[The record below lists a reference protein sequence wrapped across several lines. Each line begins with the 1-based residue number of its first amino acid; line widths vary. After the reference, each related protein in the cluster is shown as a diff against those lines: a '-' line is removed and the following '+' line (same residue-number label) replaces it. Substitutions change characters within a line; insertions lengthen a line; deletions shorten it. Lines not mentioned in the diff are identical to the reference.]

1 MQIKAHGGGNFPPPK
16 RPVGGGDRISNNL
29 SSKHYFFV
37 GNFEGGNILRAVLI
51 RLAIPAEEYQRLYM
65 GAVRDV
71 LAHSEDGRRIRF
83 PAMIL
88 RPYVTHSGV
97 HGVFKILFDDSN
109 RFQGIE
115 KID

>member
-1 MQIKAHGGGNFPPPK
+1 MK
-16 RPVGGGDRISNNL
+16 
-29 SSKHYFFV
+29 
-37 GNFEGGNILRAVLI
+37 AVLV

-71 LAHSEDGRRIRF
+71 LARSDDGRSIRF
-83 PAMIL
+83 PAIIL

-97 HGVFKILFDDSN
+97 YGVFKILFDDNN

>member
-1 MQIKAHGGGNFPPPK
+1 MHGGGNFPPLK
-16 RPVGGGDRISNNL
+16 RPVGGGALISSNL
-29 SSKHYFFV
+29 ASKHYFFV
-37 GNFEGGNILRAVLI
+37 EKFEGGIILRAVLI

-97 HGVFKILFDDSN
+97 YGVFKILFDDNN